1 MGKLFENY
9 GKIRKL
15 RNFRKFRENYGK
27 STGKLL
33 ENYGKITGQFLE
45 NYEKIIGKLRNFQKQ
60 YENYGKITGKSGKI
74 PGNAWKVIENY
85 WKIPDKF
92 RIGKVREIFPEF
104 SCTVPRWSPSVS
116 CCWRARREFVDATRQ
131 SQHDWGNVIDES
143 TLLMS
148 SWVVELTRLMLT
160 VMGGWFNCVARH
172 TSPHKAHVPF
182 EIVSA
187 LLFYTFRAS
196 GLRNCHG
203 FGSGCNLGRGFVF
216 FIFLSGRRPV
226 IFR

>member
-1 MGKLFENY
+1 MTFFADNWRVCVRGRFRPKKRRSGLHFPGKNE
-9 GKIRKL
+9 GPGGIRKKTS
-15 RNFRKFRENYGK
+15 NFGHVFGRKKGVCKPSWEAPGKFRE
-27 STGKLL
+27 
-33 ENYGKITGQFLE
+33 
-45 NYEKIIGKLRNFQKQ
+45 
-60 YENYGKITGKSGKI
+60 
-74 PGNAWKVIENY
+74 
-85 WKIPDKF
+85 
-92 RIGKVREIFPEF
+92 IFTEF

-116 CCWRARREFVDATRQ
+116 YCWRARREFMDATRQ

-148 SWVVELTRLMLT
+148 SWAVELTRLMLT

-182 EIVSA
+182 EIASA